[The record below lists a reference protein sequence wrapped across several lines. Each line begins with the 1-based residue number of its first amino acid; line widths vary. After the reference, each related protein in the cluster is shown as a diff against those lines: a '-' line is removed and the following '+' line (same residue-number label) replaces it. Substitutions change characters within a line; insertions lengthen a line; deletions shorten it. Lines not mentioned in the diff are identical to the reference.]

1 MSYADLL
8 NKTPIANRTS
18 SDRLIA
24 PRVMKSQSS
33 LLSSSG
39 SSTNILLN
47 KTSSASNVRET
58 TNSNSNQINASPLA
72 SPAQRNSITPERS
85 TAFSNISPQPR
96 LSSLAQ
102 RPSREFSPNSPR
114 TVRFGRGIDGRY
126 AYSPKRQRIASS
138 SSMNL
143 FPHTS
148 SQDLFH
154 SSLDFQLQSRR
165 QGNLR
170 IAASASGS
178 DISLINSSNNS
189 AIRQF
194 PTKPNHKISL
204 ESISQ
209 DFYISPMDWSK
220 TQQIGIAIG
229 GGVTFINPKTGNYR
243 TLNNTPN
250 EAMSLK
256 FNNDGTILA
265 IGCDDGK
272 LVLYS
277 PLTQTIIQ
285 SFSISSSTILVSD
298 WKDNIIASGTRD
310 GLFSLVDT
318 RENTSIIS
326 SNVHHQ
332 EICGVKWSPHNHFT
346 LATSS
351 NDCTVKIWDVRYF
364 NANSSSASTSASA
377 NTNPNSNS
385 SAYLARRASAM
396 SNFNYTRRMA
406 SLSRMSSD
414 DSLNEVD
421 DEEGNSDSSLAE
433 AGDFNSDSSLAEAS
447 DNDNDNERNNSDDS
461 IMQDSSDEDSSM
473 QENVSD
479 DEMTA
484 NFEEQT
490 SAQQPFVSNVSPVFT
505 NNNNQIPQNY
515 RTSLSTTLSQPVVP
529 LIDFQEHQA
538 AIRALAFSPS
548 SQNIIVT
555 GGGTSDKTIKMW
567 DINSG
572 ETIYSIDT
580 GSQVCNLFWNEEYN
594 EIFSTHGF
602 SQNQLAVWRGFD
614 LSSIAQ
620 FYEHKHRVLFM
631 APSPDGTKVATAD
644 PNDGIQIWTMFPSR
658 RLSLTNSMQL
668 VR

>member
-8 NKTPIANRTS
+8 KQTPIANRTS
-18 SDRLIA
+18 TDRLIA
-24 PRVMKSQSS
+24 PPRIMKSQSN

-39 SSTNILLN
+39 SSSNILLS
-47 KTSSASNVRET
+47 KASSSTNVNEANT
-58 TNSNSNQINASPLA
+58 TNQPNASPLA

-85 TAFSNISPQPR
+85 TAFSNIQQSPR
-96 LSSLAQ
+96 LSNLA
-102 RPSREFSPNSPR
+102 RTPREFSPNSPR

-126 AYSPKRQRIASS
+126 TYSPKRQRISSS

-148 SQDLFH
+148 NQDLFH
-154 SSLDFQLQSRR
+154 SALDFQLQARR
-165 QGNLR
+165 PGNIR

-178 DISLINSSNNS
+178 DISLINSSNTS
-189 AIRQF
+189 SMRQL

-204 ESISQ
+204 DGISQ

-220 TQQIGIAIG
+220 SQQIGITICG
-229 GGVTFINPKTGNYR
+229 SVTFINPKTGNIR
-243 TLNNTPN
+243 TLNNTPS

-277 PLTQTIIQ
+277 PLTQSITQ
-285 SFSISSSTILVSD
+285 SFSISSSTVLVSD
-298 WKDNIIASGTRD
+298 WKDNVIASGTRD

-332 EICGVKWSPHNHFT
+332 EICGVRWSPHNHYT

-351 NDCTVKIWDVRYF
+351 NDCTVKIWDIRYF
-364 NANSSSASTSASA
+364 TSNSSTANTTSGT

-385 SAYLARRASAM
+385 TAYLARRASAM
-396 SNFNYTRRMA
+396 SNSSITRRMA

-414 DSLNEVD
+414 DSLGEVD
-421 DEEGNSDSSLAE
+421 DDDVNSDSSLAQ
-433 AGDFNSDSSLAEAS
+433 AISDEEED
-447 DNDNDNERNNSDDS
+447 DNNNNNSDAS
-461 IMQDSSDEDSSM
+461 ILEDSSDEDSSL
-473 QENVSD
+473 QEDFSE
-479 DEMTA
+479 DEIIA
-484 NFEEQT
+484 AE
-490 SAQQPFVSNVSPVFT
+490 AQADASQAFT
-505 NNNNQIPQNY
+505 EALEVPQSFIPGQHNPPQNY
-515 RTSLSTTLSQPVVP
+515 RTSLSTTINQPITP
-529 LIDFQEHQA
+529 LVNFQEHQA
-538 AIRALAFSPS
+538 AIRALAFSPTS
-548 SQNIIVT
+548 PNIIVT

-572 ETIYSIDT
+572 DTIYSIDT

-602 SQNQLAVWRGFD
+602 SQNHLALWRGFD

-620 FYEHKHRVLFM
+620 FYEHKQRVLYM
-631 APSPDGTKVATAD
+631 TPSPDGTKVATAA